1 MSDSGPPV
9 REALTPPTAP
19 DGWQYGVRYQGKPWA
34 CGEGE
39 DGRVRA
45 RIRSRYGG
53 FEGFIF
59 IDPDSA
65 VVEIHEVGRQGLI
78 DGPKTYLALPHALT
92 KYIQKNYPD
101 LFKVIIAHKVDK
113 KEVPSRPRA
122 RTTDPSTS
130 HAAAFSVRNVNTT
143 HQAILELFKA
153 AGKKGLAD
161 MEMVAMYE
169 TYRLAKG
176 WPLVSESGL
185 RSRRNELVKVGC
197 IEDTGRK
204 TRLATK
210 RMGKIWAITEEGIE
224 ECGDV
229 H

>member
-1 MSDSGPPV
+1 MSDKHGPPV

-19 DGWQYGVRYQGKPWA
+19 KGWQYGVRHHGRPWG
-34 CGEGE
+34 CGTGEEG
-39 DGRVRA
+39 RIRA

-53 FEGFIF
+53 FNGFIF
-59 IDPDSA
+59 IDPEGN
-65 VVEIHEVGRQGLI
+65 VHGVGEGTHEQI
-78 DGPKTYLALPHALT
+78 EEPKIYLALPRHLLECL
-92 KYIQKNYPD
+92 KRSD
-101 LFKVIIAHKVDK
+101 LKAYNAFMAHEINRKA
-113 KEVPSRPRA
+113 VPSKPRA
-122 RTTDPSTS
+122 RNTDPDTS
-130 HAAAFSVRNVNTT
+130 HAAAFSVRNVGAT

-153 AGKKGLAD
+153 AGQKGLAD
-161 MEMVAMYE
+161 MEMIAMYD

-185 RSRRNELVKVGC
+185 RSRRNELVKIGC